1 MKSIKGLGAV
11 FALIVL
17 VPSAI
22 AQNQSFD
29 DVVKKVEAKFE
40 PATAKRGQAITWKLT
55 IELADGWHTYPTKQ
69 ADPDADS
76 FVNKFKF
83 PTGLA
88 TAFVADLKEPK
99 GITRNE
105 AGTKITMIDGV
116 GTWQRTVVI
125 RPDAKPGKLKVKV
138 PVKILAC
145 SDRCLPPQTVNTE
158 AEITIS
164 DAPAVAVDP
173 KYQKDLGKK

>member
-1 MKSIKGLGAV
+1 MKSHRWLGAALV
-11 FALIVL
+11 LFIASSFAT
-17 VPSAI
+17 
-22 AQNQSFD
+22 AQNHSFD

-40 PATAKRGQAITWKLT
+40 PATAKRGQSITWKLT

-88 TAFVADLKEPK
+88 AAFVADLKEPK
-99 GITRNE
+99 GMTHNE
-105 AGTKITMIDGV
+105 AGTKITMIGGV

-125 RPDAKPGKLKVKV
+125 RTNAKPGKLKVKV

-145 SDRCLPPQTVNTE
+145 SDRCLPPQIVNTE

-164 DAPAVAVDP
+164 DAPAVPVDP
-173 KYQKDLGKK
+173 KYQKDLDKK